1 MKVVLYWKNL
11 KTGDVSTQEV
21 SITGT
26 IAEAGNLADAYIRGS
41 KKNTRARLVLWEKK
55 EDTPELPNG

>member
-11 KTGDVSTQEV
+11 KTGDVTTQEV
-21 SITGT
+21 SIPGT
-26 IAEAGNLADAYIRGS
+26 MAQSGALADAYIRGS